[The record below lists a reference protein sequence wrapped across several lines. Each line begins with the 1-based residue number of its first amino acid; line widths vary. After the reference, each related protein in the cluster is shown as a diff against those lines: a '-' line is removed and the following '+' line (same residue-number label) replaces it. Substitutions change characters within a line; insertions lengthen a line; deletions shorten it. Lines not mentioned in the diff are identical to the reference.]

1 MSTSRRNFVK
11 QSLAGA
17 AALGLTAP
25 SALAEEPNPKPP
37 VRRTPI
43 AVSTYSFWRF
53 RDDSKLS
60 IGQCIDEAA
69 KMGFD
74 GVEILLV
81 QLQSQL
87 DAEGPACLQRL
98 KQQAFVNGL
107 DLFGFSTHQG
117 FVYPDAQ
124 KRQQEVEKT
133 IGQIEL
139 AYELGI
145 PTMRVNTGLTNRCKR
160 GFAKEHRSWLMVSV
174 NGASSTI

>member
-87 DAEGPACLQRL
+87 DAEGPPVCNGSSNKRL
-98 KQQAFVNGL
+98 
-107 DLFGFSTHQG
+107 STG
-117 FVYPDAQ
+117 STCAVFRRI
-124 KRQQEVEKT
+124 K
-133 IGQIEL
+133 GSF
-139 AYELGI
+139 I
-145 PTMRVNTGLTNRCKR
+145 PT
-160 GFAKEHRSWLMVSV
+160 HRSDNKKSRKQSV
-174 NGASSTI
+174 RLSSPTSLASRRCA